1 MNDSRI
7 FYQNVKKACIDR
19 GVKEDKMLNLA
30 IRIYY
35 IAVPA
40 CMVLQ
45 TIVLGYMAVVLNKM
59 RKGRRHESRRT

>member
-1 MNDSRI
+1 MHEPNNWSMYTVTFR
-7 FYQNVKKACIDR
+7 R
-19 GVKEDKMLNLA
+19 GGKMLNLA

-45 TIVLGYMAVVLNKM
+45 TIVLGYMALVLNKIS
-59 RKGRRHESRRT
+59 KRRRNKK